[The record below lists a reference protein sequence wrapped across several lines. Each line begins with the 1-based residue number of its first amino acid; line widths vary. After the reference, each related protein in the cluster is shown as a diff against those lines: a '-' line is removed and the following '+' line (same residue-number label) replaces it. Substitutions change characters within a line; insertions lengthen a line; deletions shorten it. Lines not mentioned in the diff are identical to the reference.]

1 MRAPALLATALL
13 VSTLASACGGGASPP
28 ASPQPSATRTGPGV
42 AASVTPVPLGSAP
55 PTVYILG
62 GSAARESIVGNGSL
76 AAEIGRAGGPAVR
89 VLDLGATNQTYF
101 RDAALVGVMPK
112 GPALVLIGV
121 NPTRYTGSPPAS
133 AGDAAGATAARA
145 TLAAA
150 GEVQHRYRASAIRSD
165 AEKTALA
172 ARWAAKREPL
182 FNANFAANA
191 TELGR
196 LVRLCRRRGFHPV
209 LIELPID
216 LELAGG
222 AFGRARARYR
232 ADSRRLAAQED
243 IPFLDFVAKAG
254 LKNAEFYDL
263 YHLVEPG
270 RAKWQKRL
278 SADIVPL
285 LREYRIGV
293 D

>member
-1 MRAPALLATALL
+1 MRAPALLGAALF
-13 VSTLASACGGGASPP
+13 VATLAGACGGGAAPP
-28 ASPQPSATRTGPGV
+28 ASPQQSATTAGPAG
-42 AASVTPVPLGSAP
+42 AASVTPAPLGSAP

-62 GSAARESIVGNGSL
+62 GSSARESIVGNASL
-76 AAEIGRAGGPAVR
+76 ATEIARAGGPAVR

-101 RDAALVGVMPK
+101 LDAALVEAMPE

-133 AGDAAGATAARA
+133 GGGAGAAAARA

-150 GEVQHRYRASAIRSD
+150 GEVRHRYRVAAIRSD

-172 ARWAAKREPL
+172 ARWVAERKPL
-182 FNANFAANA
+182 FEANYAVNAA
-191 TELGR
+191 ELER
-196 LVRLCRRRGFHPV
+196 LVRLCRQRGFRPV

-216 LELAGG
+216 LRLAGDT
-222 AFGRARARYR
+222 FGRARARYR
-232 ADSRRLAAQED
+232 ADSRRLAARYD
-243 IPFLDFVAKAG
+243 IPFLDFVARAG
-254 LKNAEFYDL
+254 LRNAEFYDL
-263 YHLVEPG
+263 FHLVEPG

-278 SADIVPL
+278 TAEIVPL
-285 LREYRIGV
+285 LRAYRIGV